1 MFCVIIQPS
10 RGKVVY
16 FFGDC
21 SVLEMFSICPLGFV
35 IVGWVYAKNDFYTV
49 GITYMFERKCKVL

>member
-16 FFGDC
+16 F
-21 SVLEMFSICPLGFV
+21 LEIALFWKCFPFALWASLLLAGSM
-35 IVGWVYAKNDFYTV
+35 
-49 GITYMFERKCKVL
+49 RKMTFILLV